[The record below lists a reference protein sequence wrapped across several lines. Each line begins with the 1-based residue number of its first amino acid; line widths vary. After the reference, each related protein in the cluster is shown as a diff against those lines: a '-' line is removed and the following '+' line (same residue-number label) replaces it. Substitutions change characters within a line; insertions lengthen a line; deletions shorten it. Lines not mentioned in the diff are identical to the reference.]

1 MVDGNLGQEPNMRI
15 ERGPDWLIVQ
25 LCPPDEPY
33 DNMADRLWAVLNQ
46 HFVYRL
52 VLEMDYVD
60 FLPSQLIGQLV
71 MLHKRVLKH
80 GGALR
85 LCGLSSECQEALHI
99 CRLDQALP
107 NFPTRAEA
115 VHGRELAKMF

>member
-1 MVDGNLGQEPNMRI
+1 MRI
-15 ERGPDWLIVQ
+15 DRGPDWLIVQ
-25 LCPPDEPY
+25 LTPTDEPF
-33 DNMADRLWAVLNQ
+33 DNLADRLWSLLNQ

-60 FLPSQLIGQLV
+60 FLPSHLMGQLV
-71 MLHKRVLKH
+71 MLHKRVLKQ

-85 LCGLSSECQEALHI
+85 LSGLSRECIDAIHV

-107 NFPTRAEA
+107 HFSTRSEA
-115 VHGRELAKMF
+115 VHGEELARV

>member
-1 MVDGNLGQEPNMRI
+1 MKI

-25 LCPPDEPY
+25 LHPTDEPY
-33 DNMADRLWAVLNQ
+33 DNMADRLWALLNQ

-60 FLPSQLIGQLV
+60 FFPSQLIGQLV
-71 MLHKRVLKH
+71 MLHKRVLKN

-85 LCGLSSECQEALHI
+85 LSGLSDECLQALRI

-107 NFPTRAEA
+107 HFPTRAEA
-115 VHGRELAKMF
+115 VYGRELARSC

>member
-1 MVDGNLGQEPNMRI
+1 MRI
-15 ERGPDWLIVQ
+15 DRGPDWLIVQ
-25 LCPPDEPY
+25 LTPTDEPF
-33 DNMADRLWAVLNQ
+33 DNLADRLWSLLDQ

-52 VLEMDYVD
+52 VLEMDTID
-60 FLPSQLIGQLV
+60 FFPSQLMGQLV

-85 LCGLSSECQEALHI
+85 LSGLSPECLEALHV

-107 NFPTRAEA
+107 HFSTRCEA
-115 VHGRELAKMF
+115 VHAGQLART

>member
-1 MVDGNLGQEPNMRI
+1 MDAAQMLGTVMKI
-15 ERGPDWLIVQ
+15 DRGPDWLIVK
-25 LCPPDEPY
+25 LHPTDEPY
-33 DNMADRLWAVLNQ
+33 DNMADRLWSLLNQ

-85 LCGLSSECQEALHI
+85 LCGLSSECIEALHI

-107 NFPTRAEA
+107 HFASRNEA
-115 VHGRELAKMF
+115 IRGQELARV

>member
-1 MVDGNLGQEPNMRI
+1 MRI

-25 LCPPDEPY
+25 LSADDGPY
-33 DNMADRLWAVLNQ
+33 DNMADRLWALLNQ

-52 VLEMDYVD
+52 VLEMEDID
-60 FLPSQLIGQLV
+60 FFPSQLMGQLV
-71 MLHKRVLKH
+71 MLHKRVLKR

-85 LCGLSSECQEALHI
+85 LCGLSSECQQALHI

-107 NFPTRAEA
+107 NFACRADA
-115 VHGRELAKMF
+115 IYGRELARV

>member
-1 MVDGNLGQEPNMRI
+1 MKID
-15 ERGPDWLIVQ
+15 RGPGWLIVQ
-25 LCPPDEPY
+25 LTPVDEPY
-33 DNMADRLWAVLNQ
+33 DNLADRLWGLLNQ

-52 VLEMDYVD
+52 VLEMEYVD
-60 FLPSQLIGQLV
+60 FLPSQLMGQLV

-85 LCGLSSECQEALHI
+85 LSGLSEECLQALHT

-107 NFPTRAEA
+107 HFRSRAEA
-115 VHGRELAKMF
+115 VRGQELAHHA